1 MSLCCFPRKRIKLI
15 VLRYKIQ
22 NIIIQTNTR
31 MNHISSR
38 FTEASHFV
46 IKNGDVVYYCEGAT
60 YLEKF
65 KNGLP
70 LSDMIT
76 CEMIREM
83 RQLQPT
89 KREQVAPAP
98 ALALSSQ
105 NIYDYLEAT
114 ADDIYYKEPLKAG
127 TKQPFHKKSA
137 KKNKRDA
144 KKNKRNTK
152 KNQIRQN
159 GYDDKLFNRENKWV
173 IDYDE
178 ILEKEERL
186 MAEICYACALEEEA
200 CRRESFALG
209 FRARRRRLLRN
220 YAFPHGNA
228 AFRV

>member
-1 MSLCCFPRKRIKLI
+1 
-15 VLRYKIQ
+15 
-22 NIIIQTNTR
+22 

-127 TKQPFHKKSA
+127 SKQPFDKKNA

-144 KKNKRNTK
+144 KKNKRNTKKNKRDAKKNKRDAK

-186 MAEICYACALEEEA
+186 RAEICYACALEEEEA

-209 FRARRRRLLRN
+209 FRVRRRRLLRN

-228 AFRV
+228 AFRR